1 MGVNSGELLL
11 SKNHMLK
18 TRFVAIKLSTDIV
31 EERIRKAAVT
41 AKKQGR
47 TLFEEKKSTLKME
60 YVYNKC

>member
-1 MGVNSGELLL
+1 
-11 SKNHMLK
+11 MLK